1 MNDELI
7 PLVKVATYWRLRLRN
22 VVPETSKPLEENESN
37 FLPLGSE
44 QWLQAEKHF
53 YESIDNIIQFLDS
66 PRVLTNLPLE
76 ILLPLCALL
85 RIVLDNRHPSGN
97 ECVIPESPYYRA
109 QDNPT
114 WQQLDCR
121 WHIIRDD
128 IGRKLDPKIKN
139 WISAPW
145 IKEKI
150 SNQYQQELEQQELE
164 QEDINQAQFQ
174 VWCYL
179 GLSLKGQP
187 TPRGKDSVFNP
198 HYRQQSGQCTVKGW
212 LRNRI
217 YYALEGV
224 AIRKA
229 QEQRLRANPGINPN
243 DADQTIDPLDNIQS
257 KPSQAWWEQIREAVE
272 GPCARELQQIHPR
285 SRALRHINAQQVI
298 LNLLPPESL
307 TWEEMA
313 QQWGCDDTTI
323 RRFYNRECCPW
334 LEKHFSAEDLLSR
347 DRS

>member
-109 QDNPT
+109 KDNPT
-114 WQQLDCR
+114 WQQLDR
-121 WHIIRDD
+121 LWHNLKDD

-145 IKEKI
+145 IKGKI
-150 SNQYQQELEQQELE
+150 STQYQQELE

-174 VWCYL
+174 VWRYL
-179 GLSLKGQP
+179 GLSLKGEP
-187 TPRGKDSVFNP
+187 TARGRDSVFNP

-212 LRNRI
+212 LGTRI
-217 YYALEGV
+217 YSELKEV

-229 QEQRLRANPGINPN
+229 DKKRLRANPRINPN
-243 DADQTIDPLDNIQS
+243 DADQTIDPLDNIKS

-272 GPCARELQQIHPR
+272 GPCAEELQQIQPR
-285 SRALRHINAQQVI
+285 SKALRHINAQLVI
-298 LNLLPPESL
+298 LNLLPPESVP
-307 TWEEMA
+307 WEEMA
-313 QQWGCDDTTI
+313 EQWGCDDTTI
-323 RRFYNRECCPW
+323 RRFYNDKCCPW
-334 LEKHFSAEDLLSR
+334 LQKHFSAEDLLSE
-347 DRS
+347 D

>member
-22 VVPETSKPLEENESN
+22 VVPETNQPLEENDSN
-37 FLPLGSE
+37 FLPSGSE
-44 QWLQAEKHF
+44 QWLQAEKCF
-53 YESIDNIIQFLDS
+53 YECIDNIIQFLNS
-66 PRVLTNLPLE
+66 PRALTSLPLE
-76 ILLPLCALL
+76 ILLPLCALV
-85 RIVLDNRHPSGN
+85 RIVLDNRHPSTN

-109 QDNPT
+109 KDNPT
-114 WQQLDCR
+114 WQQLDR
-121 WHIIRDD
+121 LWHILKDD
-128 IGRKLDPKIKN
+128 IGIKLAPKIKN

-145 IKEKI
+145 IKGKI
-150 SNQYQQELEQQELE
+150 SAKYKQELE

-174 VWCYL
+174 VWRYL

-212 LRNRI
+212 LGKGI
-217 YYALEGV
+217 DHALEGV

-229 QEQRLRANPGINPN
+229 QEQRWRAN
-243 DADQTIDPLDNIQS
+243 APLDNIKS

-272 GPCARELQQIHPR
+272 GPCARELQQIQPR
-285 SRALRHINAQQVI
+285 SKALRHINAQLVI
-298 LNLLPPESL
+298 LNLLPPESVP
-307 TWEEMA
+307 WEEMA

-323 RRFYNRECCPW
+323 RRFYNDKCWPW
-334 LEKHFSAEDLLSR
+334 LQKHFSEEDLFSQ
-347 DRS
+347 D

>member
-22 VVPETSKPLEENESN
+22 VVPETGKPLEENDSN
-37 FLPLGSE
+37 FLPSGSE
-44 QWLQAEKHF
+44 QWLQAEKRF
-53 YESIDNIIQFLDS
+53 YESIDNIIQFLNS
-66 PRVLTNLPLE
+66 PRALTSLPLE
-76 ILLPLCALL
+76 ILLPLCALV
-85 RIVLDNRHPSGN
+85 RIVLDNRHPSTN

-109 QDNPT
+109 KDNPT
-114 WQQLDCR
+114 WQQLDR
-121 WHIIRDD
+121 LWHILKDD

-145 IKEKI
+145 IKGKI
-150 SNQYQQELEQQELE
+150 SDQYQQELE
-164 QEDINQAQFQ
+164 QEDINQAKFQ
-174 VWCYL
+174 VWRYL

-212 LRNRI
+212 LGKGI
-217 YYALEGV
+217 DHALEGV

-229 QEQRLRANPGINPN
+229 QEQRWRAN
-243 DADQTIDPLDNIQS
+243 APLDNIKS

-272 GPCARELQQIHPR
+272 GPCARELQQIQPR
-285 SRALRHINAQQVI
+285 SKALRHINAQLVI
-298 LNLLPPESL
+298 LNLLPPESVP
-307 TWEEMA
+307 WEEMA

-323 RRFYNRECCPW
+323 RRFYNDKCCPW
-334 LEKHFSAEDLLSR
+334 LQEHFSAEDLLSE
-347 DRS
+347 D

>member
-22 VVPETSKPLEENESN
+22 VVPETNQPLEENDSN
-37 FLPLGSE
+37 FLPSGSE
-44 QWLQAEKHF
+44 QWLQAEKRF
-53 YESIDNIIQFLDS
+53 YECIDNIIQFLNS
-66 PRVLTNLPLE
+66 PRALTSLPLE
-76 ILLPLCALL
+76 ILLPLCALV
-85 RIVLDNRHPSGN
+85 RIVLDNRHPSTN

-109 QDNPT
+109 KDNPT
-114 WQQLDCR
+114 WQQLDR
-121 WHIIRDD
+121 LWHILKDD
-128 IGRKLDPKIKN
+128 IGIKLAPKIKN

-145 IKEKI
+145 IKGKI
-150 SNQYQQELEQQELE
+150 SAKYKQELE

-174 VWCYL
+174 VWRYL

-212 LRNRI
+212 LGKGI
-217 YYALEGV
+217 DHALEGV

-229 QEQRLRANPGINPN
+229 QEQRWRAN
-243 DADQTIDPLDNIQS
+243 APLDNIKS

-272 GPCARELQQIHPR
+272 GPCARELQQIQPR
-285 SRALRHINAQQVI
+285 SKALRHINAQLVI
-298 LNLLPPESL
+298 LNLLPPESVP
-307 TWEEMA
+307 WEEMA

-323 RRFYNRECCPW
+323 RRFYNDKCCPW
-334 LEKHFSAEDLLSR
+334 LQKHFSAEDLLSE
-347 DRS
+347 D

>member
-66 PRVLTNLPLE
+66 PRVLTSLPLE

-109 QDNPT
+109 KDTGT
-114 WQQLDCR
+114 WRQLDCR

-128 IGRKLDPKIKN
+128 IIRKLDTKIKN

-145 IKEKI
+145 IKEKAKDRYGVI
-150 SNQYQQELEQQELE
+150 PQE
-164 QEDINQAQFQ
+164 EDLADAESK
-174 VWCYL
+174 VWRYL
-179 GLSLKGQP
+179 ICSLKGEP
-187 TPRGKDSVFNP
+187 TPRGRDCVFNP
-198 HYRQQSGQCTVKGW
+198 HYQQQSGECTVKGW
-212 LRNRI
+212 LGQRLVGEV
-217 YYALEGV
+217 YTV
-224 AIRKA
+224 AQRKA

-272 GPCARELQQIHPR
+272 GPCAEELQQIQPR

-323 RRFYNRECCPW
+323 RGFYNRKCCPW
-334 LEKHFSAEDLLSR
+334 LEKHFSAEDILSR
-347 DRS
+347 D

>member
-22 VVPETSKPLEENESN
+22 VVPETGKPLEENDSN
-37 FLPLGSE
+37 FLPSGSE
-44 QWLQAEKHF
+44 QWLQAEKRF
-53 YESIDNIIQFLDS
+53 YECIDNIIQFLNS
-66 PRVLTNLPLE
+66 PRALTSPPLE
-76 ILLPLCALL
+76 ILLPLCALV

-109 QDNPT
+109 KDNPT
-114 WQQLDCR
+114 WQQLDR
-121 WHIIRDD
+121 LWHTLKDD

-145 IKEKI
+145 IKGKI
-150 SNQYQQELEQQELE
+150 SAKHKQELE

-174 VWCYL
+174 VWDDL
-179 GLSLKGQP
+179 GLSFKGQP

-212 LRNRI
+212 LGTRI
-217 YYALEGV
+217 YRALEGV

-229 QEQRLRANPGINPN
+229 QEQRLRAN
-243 DADQTIDPLDNIQS
+243 DPLDNIKS

-272 GPCARELQQIHPR
+272 GPCAEELQQIQPR
-285 SRALRHINAQQVI
+285 SKALRHINAQLVI
-298 LNLLPPESL
+298 LNLLPPESVP
-307 TWEEMA
+307 WEEMA

-323 RRFYNRECCPW
+323 RRFYNDKCCPW
-334 LEKHFSAEDLLSR
+334 LQKHFSAEDLLSE
-347 DRS
+347 D

>member
-1 MNDELI
+1 VNDELI

-85 RIVLDNRHPSGN
+85 RLVLDNRHPSGN
-97 ECVIPESPYYRA
+97 ECVKPESPYYRA
-109 QDNPT
+109 KDNPT
-114 WQQLDCR
+114 WQQLDR
-121 WHIIRDD
+121 LWHNLKDD

-145 IKEKI
+145 IKGKI
-150 SNQYQQELEQQELE
+150 SNQYNKQKLE

-187 TPRGKDSVFNP
+187 TPKGKDSVFNP
-198 HYRQQSGQCTVKGW
+198 HYRQQSGECTVKGW

-272 GPCARELQQIHPR
+272 GPCAEELQQIHPR

-323 RRFYNRECCPW
+323 RRFYNKECCRW